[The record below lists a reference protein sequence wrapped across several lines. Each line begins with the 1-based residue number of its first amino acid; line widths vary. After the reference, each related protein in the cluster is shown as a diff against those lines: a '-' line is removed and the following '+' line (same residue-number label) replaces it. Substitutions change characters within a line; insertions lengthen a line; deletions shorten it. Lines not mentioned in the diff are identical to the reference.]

1 MGPIS
6 AQANFLANGL
16 VFGGKVRPTWWPD
29 LPPNVDPVAFREM
42 WLRLQSQLTT
52 LSTESRQVFADH
64 SSHFVN
70 FDQPEV
76 IVAAVRQMID
86 RVRMPSAA
94 P

>member
-1 MGPIS
+1 
-6 AQANFLANGL
+6 
-16 VFGGKVRPTWWPD
+16 
-29 LPPNVDPVAFREM
+29 M

-94 P
+94 L